1 MVKGI
6 EIVKNT
12 IGNLLDNDKK
22 AFNQL
27 THDYK
32 IRICNRNNL
41 VVYAIKEENSMIILP
56 TEVSVGDVVV
66 DERSNKFYVYKTEEI
81 NNFEITVNGKKKE
94 IGAVKLI
101 FDNAILS
108 KMLISN
114 YVQNNNSIN
123 TNITVTGN
131 EAGSITIDAGRNTI
145 SVRIDLEIHEY
156 WQLLRNELAYSYNNS
171 DFKPYIQDVDE
182 AFAQRR
188 AIDERIAKKASSKAL
203 TSIRNFI
210 IDFGAKF
217 LAEYLSKFNNQ

>member
-1 MVKGI
+1 MKGI
-6 EIVKNT
+6 AFVKNT
-12 IGNLLDNDKK
+12 LGNLLDKDKK

-66 DERSNKFYVYKTEEI
+66 DERSNKFYISKTEEI
-81 NNFEITVNGKKKE
+81 SNFEITMNGEKKE
-94 IGAVKLI
+94 IGVVKLI
-101 FDNAILS
+101 FDNAVLS
-108 KMLISN
+108 KMTISN
-114 YVQNNNSIN
+114 YVQSNNSIN

-145 SVRIDLEIHEY
+145 SVKIDLEIREY
-156 WQLLRNELAYSYNNS
+156 WKLLRNELAYSYNNS
-171 DFKPYIQDVDE
+171 DFKPYIEEVDE
-182 AFAQRR
+182 AFEQKRP
-188 AIDERIAKKASSKAL
+188 IDESIAKKAASKAL

-217 LAEYLSKFNNQ
+217 LAEYLSKLNNQ